1 MFLEKMMMLVGS
13 VRDADLLA
21 RSATAAV
28 CAAASVRWHQGHRG
42 HECSR
47 SCVPVQ
53 GPRRPPHWRSGER
66 ASQRLPHCRLLTH
79 YQSGNYFIQSCCWI
93 TFFTNFYNKNP
104 VSKVQ
109 SKIPVVN
116 PGSVVWQESIFQI
129 YSSSSPLQTDCIV
142 KSHPVFEYEGFTIR

>member
-1 MFLEKMMMLVGS
+1 MFLEKMMMVVGS

-79 YQSGNYFIQSCCWI
+79 HQSGNYFIQSCSWI
-93 TFFTNFYNKNP
+93 TFFTNFSNKNA
-104 VSKVQ
+104 VSKVK

-116 PGSVVWQESIFQI
+116 LGGVVWQESIFQI
-129 YSSSSPLQTDCIV
+129 YSSSSPHQTDRYV
-142 KSHPVFEYEGFTIR
+142 KNHPVFEYEGFTIR